1 MKEKRIVAVIP
12 ARFGSSRF
20 PGKPLALICGKPMIQ
35 RVYEVVSSVNR
46 LSDCYVATDDERIYQ
61 CVTSFG
67 GKAILT
73 GDFSCG
79 TDRVEW
85 ASRNID
91 CDIVINVQGDEP
103 LIKREMIETLI
114 SAFDDPSVQ
123 MATLKKEMNNDD
135 SSNPNVVK
143 VITDCNGDAIY
154 FSRYAIPY
162 NRDRNAECT
171 YYKHIGIYG
180 YKKDFLSKIVKMKRS
195 PIELLESLEQLRVI
209 WNGYKIRTL
218 ESEFDTIGVDTP
230 EQISDIEKLIKEQSK

>member
-1 MKEKRIVAVIP
+1 
-12 ARFGSSRF
+12 
-20 PGKPLALICGKPMIQ
+20 
-35 RVYEVVSSVNR
+35 
-46 LSDCYVATDDERIYQ
+46 
-61 CVTSFG
+61 
-67 GKAILT
+67 
-73 GDFSCG
+73 
-79 TDRVEW
+79 
-85 ASRNID
+85 
-91 CDIVINVQGDEP
+91 
-103 LIKREMIETLI
+103 MIETLI

-218 ESEFDTIGVDTP
+218 ESEFDTIGVDTL